1 SALVDARIER
11 IPNLPGVTVGA
22 DTMLMEMS
30 NPEVEQN
37 AAEALAQLKAAQA
50 DEDNLRA
57 QLASALLNEQSQ
69 VTSAMSNSAQADL
82 QAEANKKL
90 SQDGLIPEITLKLSV
105 LKAEELRK
113 EVNIEKDK
121 YKKLEASNAAQLN
134 AQASRVTNLDAVYQ
148 LREHQVN

>member
-1 SALVDARIER
+1 
-11 IPNLPGVTVGA
+11 
-22 DTMLMEMS
+22 
-30 NPEVEQN
+30 
-37 AAEALAQLKAAQA
+37 
-50 DEDNLRA
+50 
-57 QLASALLNEQSQ
+57 LASALLNEQSQ

-148 LREHQVN
+148 LREHQVNSLKVKGGIAGVLQEVPVQVGQQVTAGTTLARVAPPDELKAQLKIPETQAKDVRVGQ